1 MADIIPLISSR
12 MNNII
17 QALLPAT
24 AAAAADHAEPD
35 PEFINLSCHRTR
47 SNRGVGLGGDPSLM
61 ESISKILNKYFK
73 PAIPITSD
81 HLVTASGAGF
91 CLDAVASCI
100 CEPGDSILVPGP
112 CWNSV
117 GAYLY
122 CHAGVT
128 MVPAYPSP
136 LSTAL
141 TSETPFPALETA
153 YNSSPDPKRIKGLL
167 IFNPH
172 SPFGL
177 CYSKSVLQ
185 DLLEWSAKKD
195 LHYISDEVYGCLEFG
210 CDEKAEKFVSALRL
224 LDGSMGPEREAMIDR
239 SKVHV
244 LWSASKLFGLPGI
257 KLVSRHDLNG
267 RAELN
272 DSQGGLITQS
282 NPMLRVGAIISTYN
296 QTSSLSALL
305 LTHLLNSNILS
316 SLLNKNNALLS
327 KNYTLLSSTLNHL
340 GIEFLPANVGFFV
353 FAKLAKDSETWNEEA
368 VVKKLKEY
376 KVMVS
381 PGKQFGGAENEK
393 GWARITIAVPEEDF
407 KEGIKRIRTCF
418 VEILSQ
424 QNKISWDSL

>member
-1 MADIIPLISSR
+1 MADIIPPISSR
-12 MNNII
+12 MKNII
-17 QALLPAT
+17 QALLPAA
-24 AAAAADHAEPD
+24 AAAAADHAEPNS
-35 PEFINLSCHRTR
+35 EFINLSVSDNNLLRPDLIEICKDAIAHDLTAETF
-47 SNRGVGLGGDPSLM
+47 NYPLGLGGDPSLM
-61 ESISKILNKYFK
+61 KSIFKFLNKYLK

-81 HLVTASGAGF
+81 RLVTASGAGF
-91 CLDAVASCI
+91 CLDAIASCI

-141 TSETPFPALETA
+141 TSDTLLPALETA
-153 YNSSPDPKRIKGLL
+153 YGSSPDPKRIKGLL

-172 SPFGL
+172 TPFG
-177 CYSKSVLQ
+177 
-185 DLLEWSAKKD
+185 AKKG

-210 CDEKAEKFVSALRL
+210 CDEKAENFISALSL
-224 LDGSMGPEREAMIDR
+224 LDGSIGAEREAMIDR

-257 KLVSRHDLNG
+257 KLG
-267 RAELN
+267 C
-272 DSQGGLITQS
+272 LITQS

-305 LTHLLNSNILS
+305 LTHLLNSNKLS
-316 SLLNKNNALLS
+316 SLLNRNNALLS

-340 GIEFLPANVGFFV
+340 GIEFLPSNAGVFV
-353 FAKLAKDSETWNEEA
+353 FAKLAKNSEKWNEEA
-368 VVKKLKEY
+368 VVKKLREC

-393 GWARITIAVPEEDF
+393 GWVRITIAVPEEEF
-407 KEGIKRIRTCF
+407 KEGIKRIRIC
-418 VEILSQ
+418 VDEILSQ
-424 QNKISWDSL
+424 QNKVSRDSL